1 MEKTYKFRIYPNKE
15 QEEIIQ
21 KTFGAVR
28 FVYNYFLVLKKE
40 RYNENKKFLGAY
52 DCCKIL
58 TELKMNPEYAWLN
71 EVENHALQQSLID
84 LENSYKNFFRELKK
98 GNKPPFPKFKS
109 KKNKKNKFRSPFC
122 DNNIRIREN
131 KIRVPKI
138 GWIKFANSQT
148 ISGKI
153 KNVTIS
159 QVPSGK
165 YFICICCSDASVRK
179 LSFSAKGKVGVDMG
193 IKNFASLSNGT
204 IISGEKFLKKTE
216 KKIARLQRS
225 LSRKPRGSIRH
236 NKAKEKLCLAYE
248 KISNQRKDFLQKTST
263 FLVRENK
270 VIAIEDLSIR
280 RLSHKHSFAVL
291 LQDIGWGNFVRMLK
305 YKANWYGSQVVQIG
319 KYFPSSQLCSVC
331 GYKNPEVKNLK
342 IREWTCS
349 QCGTHHDRDVN
360 AAKNILEEGLRIL
373 SEQN

>member
-28 FVYNYFLVLKKE
+28 FVYNYFLALKKE
-40 RYNENKKFLGAY
+40 KYNENKKFLGAY

-58 TELKMNPEYAWLN
+58 TELKKKPEYAWLN

-84 LENSYKNFFRELKK
+84 LENSYKNFFRELKR

-122 DNNIRIREN
+122 DNNIRIQEN
-131 KIRVPKI
+131 KIKVPKI
-138 GWIKFANSQT
+138 GWVKFINSQ
-148 ISGKI
+148 IVSGKI
-153 KNVTIS
+153 KNITIS

-165 YFICICCSDASVRK
+165 YFICVCCSDVFVCNSYCPVRE
-179 LSFSAKGKVGVDMG
+179 AIGVDMG

-204 IISGEKFLKKTE
+204 IISGENFLKKTE

-225 LSRKPRGSIRH
+225 LSRKPRGSARH
-236 NKAKEKLCLAYE
+236 NKAKERLCVAYE

-263 FLVRENK
+263 SLVRENK
-270 VIAIEDLSIR
+270 IIVIEDLSIKQ
-280 RLSHKHSFAVL
+280 LSSKHSFAVL
-291 LQDIGWGNFVRMLK
+291 LQDIGWGSFVRMLK
-305 YKANWYGSQVVQIG
+305 YKTAWYGRKVIKIN
-319 KYFPSSQLCSVC
+319 KYFPSSQLCSNC
-331 GYKNPEVKNLK
+331 GYKSSEVKNLK
-342 IREWTCS
+342 IREWTCPR
-349 QCGTHHDRDVN
+349 CGEHHDRDIN
-360 AAKNILEEGLRIL
+360 AAKNILTEGLRIL